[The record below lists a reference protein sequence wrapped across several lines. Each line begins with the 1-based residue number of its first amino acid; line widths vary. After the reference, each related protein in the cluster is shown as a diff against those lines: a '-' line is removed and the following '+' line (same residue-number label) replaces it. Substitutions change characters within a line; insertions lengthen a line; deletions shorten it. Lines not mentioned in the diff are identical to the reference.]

1 MLDSPGRS
9 NLSFLWSLMTF
20 GTENMTVHTVERNI
34 ILRNNIFS
42 LQFWYQRRHQIFIAG
57 KKASSP
63 PTSTRWCIVRTYH
76 IVPLVRH
83 SLVVM
88 FGKLPIFPNNMI
100 WYFWISQQA
109 HTICF
114 FVFLADW
121 SLHETISEVLHNG
134 FYISSKFDRILRL
147 PTTTTSCQFSQHAS
161 YLNTHII
168 CSCVFDTDFSLPA
181 SALANH
187 HQHQQQG

>member
-88 FGKLPIFPNNMI
+88 FGKLPIFPHNMI

-109 HTICF
+109 QCTICF
-114 FVFLADW
+114 FVLLAGIDLYMKPFQKYYTMVFT
-121 SLHETISEVLHNG
+121 SVRNLRG
-134 FYISSKFDRILRL
+134 FYDYLLLR
-147 PTTTTSCQFSQHAS
+147 QVQVAS
-161 YLNTHII
+161 
-168 CSCVFDTDFSLPA
+168 
-181 SALANH
+181 LANMLAILILTSFVLVFLIQIFLCQ
-187 HQHQQQG
+187 HQH